1 MTRINTTKLTKY
13 GQKQSKDTLII
24 NNGMK
29 CPQGN
34 IIFVNLL
41 IHLSVIYD
49 DTNYKQWYERP
60 ASEIILIYLFMCILF
75 KDDTII

>member
-1 MTRINTTKLTKY
+1 MTRINITKLTKY

-41 IHLSVIYD
+41 IHLFVV
-49 DTNYKQWYERP
+49 
-60 ASEIILIYLFMCILF
+60 YLMT
-75 KDDTII
+75 TIIINNGMKNPQAKLS